1 MQYHLR
7 IARARP
13 QGGVDTHST
22 AFSALT
28 IAAAVAY
35 SVETVDQF
43 LGDQPGVATL
53 NSAYRGQVWSR
64 RQKMPEQPFP

>member
-13 QGGVDTHST
+13 RSGVDTNST
-22 AFSALT
+22 IFSAPT
-28 IAAAVAY
+28 IEADVAQ
-35 SVETVDQF
+35 SMEMVDRF

-64 RQKMPEQPFP
+64 RQNMPERPFP